1 MSCLTV
7 LNDRPRSVVS
17 GCKRSGKLS
26 PLFIKNII
34 SKRCINSMEA
44 KQTIFQLT
52 ICIIRVLF
60 DIKVPFVDLCLFLC
74 LFLCLSVFLLYS
86 FKNLSH
92 FYGPLLRHF
101 LLHDLSYALS
111 NFSQYCQSQDFSTNN
126 IYIYVTKQ

>member
-1 MSCLTV
+1 M
-7 LNDRPRSVVS
+7 R
-17 GCKRSGKLS
+17 GKLS
-26 PLFIKNII
+26 PFFIKNII

-60 DIKVPFVDLCLFLC
+60 DIKVPFVDLFLFV
-74 LFLCLSVFLLYS
+74 CLSVLLYS

-126 IYIYVTKQ
+126 IYTYVTKQ